1 MSSSIKVLPAK
12 HGDCFL
18 VSSEHEGKKFN
29 LLIDGGPSS
38 TFSSAAAGASAGPLK
53 KILTEIIKNNEVI
66 DLAILTHIDSDHIG
80 GFLKAF
86 QSKTHLPALT
96 KKIWFNASS
105 AITTFFGTPEIQ
117 ENTIRCRHEDDP
129 NTSAKQAQTL
139 ESYLAKL
146 GIWNQCIIIAKKEP
160 YLEGPFKITVLSPTP
175 TELKNLLCI
184 WPLEENSPKTTNAP
198 RDHDRTIEELYEDTN
213 HTDDTAIANG
223 SSIAFILES
232 KGKKVLF
239 LGDAFTTTIIDNLK
253 KIGYCKE
260 NQLKIEHTKIS
271 HHGSRN
277 NTSLE
282 LLEILNCR
290 SFIISTNGS
299 IHRHPDKAVIAKIL
313 KHNSMNVIH
322 YNYESAVQTILSD
335 EEKKQYGHR
344 LKFITNDLAF

>member
-18 VSSEHEGKKFN
+18 VSSEHGGKQFN

-38 TFSSAAAGASAGPLK
+38 TFSSAAAGGSVGPLK
-53 KILTEIIKNNEVI
+53 KILDEITKNNEIV

-86 QSKTHLPALT
+86 QSKKHLPELT
-96 KKIWFNASS
+96 EKVWFNASS
-105 AITTFFGTPEIQ
+105 AITDFFGTPEIQ
-117 ENTIRCRHEDDP
+117 ENAIRCRYDDDP

-146 GIWNQCIIIAKKEP
+146 GIWDQSIIIAKKEP
-160 YLEGPFKITVLSPTP
+160 YQEGPFQITVLSPTP
-175 TELKNLLCI
+175 TELKNLLCV
-184 WPLEENSPKTTNAP
+184 WPIEENPPDTASTP
-198 RDHDRTIEELYEDTN
+198 RDHDRTIDELYDDIGF
-213 HTDDTAIANG
+213 TDDTAIANG

-232 KGKKVLF
+232 KGRKVLF
-239 LGDAFTTTIIDNLK
+239 LGDAFATTIVNSLKNL
-253 KIGYCKE
+253 GYCKT
-260 NQLKIEHTKIS
+260 NQLEIEHTKIS

-277 NTSLE
+277 NTNIE

-322 YNYESAVQTILSD
+322 YNYASAVQTILSD
-335 EEKKQYGHR
+335 EEKEQYGNR
-344 LKFITNDLAF
+344 LKFITDDLAF